1 MGKNSFLGGIIKKSI
16 VVLVLISLA
25 YFTYNFYISITYPLK
40 HTELIKKY
48 SQKNKIDPYLLTAI
62 IKEES
67 GFDAGVVS
75 EKGAIGLMQVMPKT
89 AEWISKKQGY
99 VYKEEDLKKPETSIK
114 FGSWYFNYL
123 LRKYRSTKLALA
135 AYNGGVTNVDRWIE
149 EKGARKVS
157 EDTPFSE
164 TDDFV
169 DDVVNTSKVYKRLY
183 PKEFK

>member
-1 MGKNSFLGGIIKKSI
+1 MGKNSLLGGIIKKSI

-40 HTELIKKY
+40 NKELIKKY
-48 SQKNKIDPYLLTAI
+48 SQENKIDPYLLTAI

-75 EKGAIGLMQVMPKT
+75 EKGAIGLMQIMPKT
-89 AEWISKKQGY
+89 AEWISKKEGY
-99 VYKEEDLKKPETSIK
+99 VYKEEDLRKPEINIK
-114 FGSWYFNYL
+114 FGSWYFSYL

-135 AYNGGVTNVDRWIE
+135 AYNGGVTNVDRWIK
-149 EKGARKVS
+149 EKGVNKAS
-157 EDTPFSE
+157 DDIPFTE

-169 DDVVNTSKVYKRLY
+169 DDVINTSKVYKRIY
-183 PKEFK
+183 PETF